1 MSILMTTFIKKS
13 LGNPLSLRLVQ
24 KKNRPE
30 KFHLLATNNRIV
42 FFCSKFLDIPE
53 NRWRK
58 DAFLANAITLSIRI
72 NQLDHIMLVKTL
84 GKRNWGNQPLIY
96 RIILGNHGKWIT
108 QKVTALIFPITFPQ
122 FCLLFLN
129 KCCFSP
135 KRHFFH
141 NQTLIFNECMF
152 RQFLLNSLFI
162 VISSSSNLNLGFA
175 I

>member
-1 MSILMTTFIKKS
+1 MTTFIKKS

-53 NRWRK
+53 KWWRK

-72 NQLDHIMLVKTL
+72 NQLDHIIFVKTL

-96 RIILGNHGKWIT
+96 RVILGSHGKWTT
-108 QKVTALIFPITFPQ
+108 QKLTALIFPFTFPQ
-122 FCLLFLN
+122 ICLLFLN
-129 KCCFSP
+129 RCCFSP
-135 KRHFFH
+135 KRLFFH
-141 NQTLIFNECMF
+141 NQTLIFKWMY
-152 RQFLLNSLFI
+152 
-162 VISSSSNLNLGFA
+162 V
-175 I
+175 

>member
-24 KKNRPE
+24 KKNIYQKNFIFWQQITKSYHSCLKACK
-30 KFHLLATNNRIV
+30 KF
-42 FFCSKFLDIPE
+42 FYSEFLDIPE
-53 NRWRK
+53 KWWRK

-72 NQLDHIMLVKTL
+72 NQLDHIIFVKTL
-84 GKRNWGNQPLIY
+84 RKRNWGNQLLIY
-96 RIILGNHGKWIT
+96 RVILGNHGKWIT

-152 RQFLLNSLFI
+152 RQF
-162 VISSSSNLNLGFA
+162 
-175 I
+175 

>member
-1 MSILMTTFIKKS
+1 MTTFIKKS

-53 NRWRK
+53 KWWRK

-72 NQLDHIMLVKTL
+72 NQLDHIIFVKTL
-84 GKRNWGNQPLIY
+84 GKRNWGNQLLIY
-96 RIILGNHGKWIT
+96 WVILGNHGKWIT